1 MHIDPHAGRAAPHA
15 GSVAAGC
22 PPRTCHK
29 PARNVAST
37 TVYTEAMQEH
47 LKQLRRTLQRQPL
60 EPDGPLLQAA
70 QHVRIL
76 MLGRPLARPCLH
88 AHACRSCRHLH
99 GACLQ
104 CRTRCRGGRLRS
116 APRGRGAAPAACLAA
131 CAGTPRRS
139 LPGTHVSKART
150 RSRIYL
156 PHNGA
161 IDDHGMQTCLMSE
174 EQVACREG
182 SLHTWNHDGERSSHG
197 YRSTTS
203 RMPPAFRVVAK
214 CSGASSSWRSR
225 PTPSGRPGD
234 HAAGRM
240 RA

>member
-1 MHIDPHAGRAAPHA
+1 MHIDPRAGRAAPHA

-47 LKQLRRTLQRQPL
+47 LKQLRRTLQRRPP

-70 QHVRIL
+70 QHVHIL

-88 AHACRSCRHLH
+88 AHACRSCRQPARCTSAVPHQMQGWPSAVRSTWPRCCPGRLSRR
-99 GACLQ
+99 L
-104 CRTRCRGGRLRS
+104 CRTASPLPTRH
-116 APRGRGAAPAACLAA
+116 ACQH
-131 CAGTPRRS
+131 GPH
-139 LPGTHVSKART
+139 PQP
-150 RSRIYL
+150 IYL

-161 IDDHGMQTCLMSE
+161 SDDHGMQTCLMSE
-174 EQVACREG
+174 EQVACRKG
-182 SLHTWNHDGERSSHG
+182 SLHTWSHNGERSSHG

-240 RA
+240 HA